1 MTAFAITATP
11 LSDPLY
17 YLRNAQQ
24 VIQLCLHHY
33 ADLLLTHEQT
43 QLKQFIELE
52 ENTQALLM
60 RMIMRKGSY
69 FRYDQLQ
76 YAEVPMLDQ
85 AISALL
91 PLELV
96 VEDPRLTLSQL
107 CTISK
112 RPECLELAQ
121 HLLPEQRFTRA
132 ISKKEL
138 QAQLLTIFNQ
148 DNEHPLS
155 HWWPCA
161 PFTLLQLNCVELFD
175 RLRLLFFGNLYQ
187 SWSEFVLTELNIY
200 RFEKVP
206 FTQKDRPFQQRSE
219 LDIYLKLHQL
229 RERAAAG
236 EAIDTVAADIAE
248 PLLPQAIA
256 ATNEW
261 LAYRSQRVLY
271 QLGRAAERQQ
281 QLPLALSLYQQSQHR
296 EAIVRRLRIQEKQLA
311 PAIVFAKA
319 KAALQD
325 IQQPEAQVSL
335 QRIMQRCAR
344 KAKLDYQAPSKV
356 ALPTA
361 ELVLPRPT
369 EGRVEQAVIQHF
381 TRKHTQ
387 LFHSENR
394 LFTGL
399 FALLFWPAL
408 FKPVPGAFFNPFQA
422 GPADLFRPTFTQ
434 HRATEITQGFT
445 QLDNG
450 AYKKII
456 KKRFQEKQGIS
467 CSLLHWP
474 SLSAPLLEL
483 SLAIIPAEHLAII
496 FRHLLLDLRYHS
508 RGMPDLIELDDH
520 AQQYRLIEVKGPG
533 DRLQDH
539 QQLWLATMLK
549 QQLPV
554 SVCHVRW
561 ESQ

>member
-33 ADLLLTHEQT
+33 PGLLLAHEQA
-43 QLKQFIELE
+43 QLQQLLELE
-52 ENTQALLM
+52 ESAQALLM

-69 FRYDQLQ
+69 FRHDQLQ
-76 YAEVPMLDQ
+76 YAEVPRLDQ

-91 PLELV
+91 QLELV
-96 VEDPRLTLSQL
+96 VEDPSLTLSQL

-121 HLLPEQRFTRA
+121 HLLPEQRFTRS
-132 ISKKEL
+132 ISKTEL
-138 QAQLLTIFNQ
+138 QAQLLTTFNP
-148 DNEHPLS
+148 DSERPLS
-155 HWWPCA
+155 QWWPSA
-161 PFTLLQLNCVELFD
+161 PFKLVQLNCVELFD
-175 RLRLLFFGNLYQ
+175 RLRLLFFGNLSQ
-187 SWSEFVLTELNIY
+187 SWSEFVLSELNVY

-206 FTQKDRPFQQRSE
+206 FTQEDCPFQQRSE

-229 RERAAAG
+229 QERVGAG
-236 EAIDTVAADIAE
+236 ETVDKVAADIAE
-248 PLLPQAIA
+248 PLLPPSIA
-256 ATNEW
+256 TNNEW

-281 QLPLALSLYQQSQHR
+281 QIPLALRLYQQSQHR
-296 EAIVRRLRIQEKQLA
+296 EAQIRRLRIQEKLLA
-311 PAIVFAKA
+311 PARVFAHA
-319 KAALQD
+319 QAALQA

-335 QRIMQRCAR
+335 QRIMQRCAC

-356 ALPTA
+356 VLPST

-369 EGRVEQAVIQHF
+369 QGRVEQAVIQHF
-381 TRKHTQ
+381 TREQTQ

-422 GPADLFRPTFTQ
+422 GPVDLFRPSFAQ
-434 HRATEITQGFT
+434 HRTTEIAQGFT
-445 QLDNG
+445 QLSDG
-450 AYKKII
+450 DYQGII

-474 SLSAPLLEL
+474 SLSTPLLEL

-508 RGMPDLIELDDH
+508 RGMPDLIELDTH

-561 ESQ
+561 QDQ

>member
-24 VIQLCLHHY
+24 VIQLCLYHY
-33 ADLLLTHEQT
+33 PDLLLAHEQA
-43 QLKQFIELE
+43 QLHQLLELE
-52 ENTQALLM
+52 ESTQALLI
-60 RMIMRKGSY
+60 RMIMRKGPY
-69 FRYDQLQ
+69 FRHDQLQ

-96 VEDPRLTLSQL
+96 VEDPSLTLSQL

-112 RPECLELAQ
+112 RPECFELAQ
-121 HLLPEQRFTRA
+121 YLLPEQRFARSIT
-132 ISKKEL
+132 KKEL
-138 QAQLLTIFNQ
+138 QAQLLTAFK
-148 DNEHPLS
+148 DRERPLS
-155 HWWPCA
+155 QWWPSA
-161 PFTLLQLNCVELFD
+161 PFKLLQLNCVELFE

-187 SWSEFVLTELNIY
+187 SWSEFVLSELNVY

-206 FTQKDRPFQQRSE
+206 FTKEDRPFQQRSE

-229 RERAAAG
+229 QQRVGAG
-236 EAIDTVAADIAE
+236 EAVDKVAADITE
-248 PLLPQAIA
+248 SLVPPSIA
-256 ATNEW
+256 ANNEW

-271 QLGRAAERQQ
+271 QLGREAERQQ
-281 QLPLALSLYQQSQHR
+281 HIPLALRLYQQSQHR
-296 EAIVRRLRIQEKQLA
+296 AAQIRHLRIQEKLLA
-311 PAIVFAKA
+311 PARVFAHA
-319 KAALQD
+319 QTALQA

-344 KAKLDYQAPSKV
+344 KAKLDYQAPSKM
-356 ALPTA
+356 ALPST
-361 ELVLPRPT
+361 ELVLPRPAQ
-369 EGRVEQAVIQHF
+369 GRVEQAVIQHF
-381 TRKHTQ
+381 TREHIQ

-422 GPADLFRPTFTQ
+422 GPADLFRPNFAQ
-434 HRATEITQGFT
+434 HRTTEIAQGFS
-445 QLDNG
+445 QLSNG
-450 AYKKII
+450 DYQRII

-483 SLAIIPAEHLAII
+483 SLTIIPAAHLAII

-508 RGMPDLIELDDH
+508 RGMPDLIELDTH
-520 AQQYRLIEVKGPG
+520 TQQYRLIEVKGPG

-561 ESQ
+561 QDQ

>member
-33 ADLLLTHEQT
+33 ADLLLTHEQA

-52 ENTQALLM
+52 ESTQALLM

-69 FRYDQLQ
+69 FRHDQLQ

-96 VEDPRLTLSQL
+96 VEDPSLTLSQL

-112 RPECLELAQ
+112 RPESLELAQ
-121 HLLPEQRFTRA
+121 HLLPEQHFTRA

-138 QAQLLTIFNQ
+138 QAQLLTTFK
-148 DNEHPLS
+148 DSERPLS
-155 HWWPCA
+155 QWWPSA
-161 PFTLLQLNCVELFD
+161 PFKLLQLSCVELFD

-187 SWSEFVLTELNIY
+187 SWSEFVLTELNVY
-200 RFEKVP
+200 HFEKVS
-206 FTQKDRPFQQRSE
+206 FTHEDRPFQQRDE
-219 LDIYLKLHQL
+219 LDTYLKLHQL
-229 RERAAAG
+229 KERVAAG
-236 EAIDTVAADIAE
+236 EDIDIVAADIAE
-248 PLLPQAIA
+248 SLLPQGIA
-256 ATNEW
+256 ANNEW

-281 QLPLALSLYQQSQHR
+281 QLPLALRLYQQSQHR
-296 EAIVRRLRIQEKQLA
+296 EATVRCLRIQEKQLA
-311 PAIVFAKA
+311 PATVFANA
-319 KAALQD
+319 QTALQK
-325 IQQPEAQVSL
+325 IQQPEAQLSL

-344 KAKLDYQAPSKV
+344 KAKLDYQAPRKV
-356 ALPTA
+356 ELPTT
-361 ELVLPRPT
+361 ELVLPRPRQ
-369 EGRVEQAVIQHF
+369 GRVEHAVILHF
-381 TRKHTQ
+381 TREQTQ

-422 GPADLFRPTFTQ
+422 GPADLFRPNFAQ
-434 HRATEITQGFT
+434 HRATEITQGFA
-445 QLDNG
+445 QLSNG
-450 AYKKII
+450 DYKKTI
-456 KKRFQEKQGIS
+456 KERFQEKQGIS
-467 CSLLHWP
+467 CNLLHWP
-474 SLSAPLLEL
+474 SLSASLLEL

-508 RGMPDLIELDDH
+508 RGMPDLIELDNH

-554 SVCHVRW
+554 SVCHVSW
-561 ESQ
+561 QDQ